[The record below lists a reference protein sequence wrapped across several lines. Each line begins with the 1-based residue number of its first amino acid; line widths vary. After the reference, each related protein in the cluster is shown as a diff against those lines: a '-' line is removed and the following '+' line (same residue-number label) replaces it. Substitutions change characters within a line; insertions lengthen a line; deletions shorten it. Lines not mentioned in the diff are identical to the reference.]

1 MVFAST
7 FRAADRGRAPR
18 NLPVRAKVP
27 FFARTQLFV
36 SGGALVVARLSLA
49 EGRLLQIRGSCITVA
64 WKCEPHPCEAPQC
77 AQRALNEGP
86 VVGRTDLLFGRSCQ
100 LCSQCRCSP
109 HFLGHFPLSF
119 LVPLGLLL
127 GSTIV
132 VLHLHHRVSADREQF
147 STLHR
152 AGADEKKSAPCTAL
166 AWMTTISPV
175 GALPKP
181 QPLLTNHLSTNTFT
195 AFD

>member
-7 FRAADRGRAPR
+7 FRAADRGRALR
-18 NLPVRAKVP
+18 NPPVRAKVP

-49 EGRLLQIRGSCITVA
+49 EGRLLQIHGSCIIVA

-86 VVGRTDLLFGRSCQ
+86 VVGRTPQRPSLRTELPAPQS
-100 LCSQCRCSP
+100 
-109 HFLGHFPLSF
+109 
-119 LVPLGLLL
+119 VPLLASLPGSLSSLFRCPSLPPLL

-132 VLHLHHRVSADREQF
+132 LLHLHQRVSADREQF

-152 AGADEKKSAPCTAL
+152 G
-166 AWMTTISPV
+166 
-175 GALPKP
+175 
-181 QPLLTNHLSTNTFT
+181 
-195 AFD
+195 